1 MQGIDQVIGNEQNG
15 SGRIHLRNDI
25 VLMIVLLVAVG
36 AGALYLFVFRG
47 SGDMVKVTVD
57 GELYGV
63 YALSQNRTEDIRTG
77 DDGSRLNRLIIRDGR
92 AYVETATCPD
102 GICAAHRPVFRNGES
117 IVCLPH
123 RVVITV
129 FTEQGTDSPDIVA

>member
-1 MQGIDQVIGNEQNG
+1 MMEQIKTTK
-15 SGRIHLRNDI
+15 RHIRNDI
-25 VLMIVLLVAVG
+25 LLIVALLAVAAAV
-36 AGALYLFVFRG
+36 AIYLFMFRG
-47 SGDMVKVTVD
+47 SGDTVKVTVD

-63 YALSQNRTEDIRTG
+63 YSLKQDITEDIYTSEN
-77 DDGSRLNRLIIRDGR
+77 GSQLNRLVISDGK
-92 AYVETATCPD
+92 AYIETATCPD

-129 FTEQGTDSPDIVA
+129 STENTDNAPDTVA